1 MFTLTV
7 KQKPGKLLHR
17 IFGNT
22 ASVINILKISLIIK
36 SSFCFITRTYL
47 TIVWASKKS
56 KWEKI
61 RRSAPEK
68 IMVVSAGSV
77 AVTPLYDIISNVTE
91 CHSISWVLTRYLHN
105 PIYIKDFSDCSAWSS
120 QRPFIRPW
128 CRFVRTDILRRS
140 IKHQH
145 EHEQT
150 RYGEFTC
157 HVKFTCSPVTFL
169 CGVYS

>member
-91 CHSISWVLTRYLHN
+91 CHG
-105 PIYIKDFSDCSAWSS
+105 
-120 QRPFIRPW
+120 QR
-128 CRFVRTDILRRS
+128 IL
-140 IKHQH
+140 
-145 EHEQT
+145 
-150 RYGEFTC
+150 
-157 HVKFTCSPVTFL
+157 
-169 CGVYS
+169 

>member
-47 TIVWASKKS
+47 TIGWASKKS

-91 CHSISWVLTRYLHN
+91 CHSIL
-105 PIYIKDFSDCSAWSS
+105 
-120 QRPFIRPW
+120 
-128 CRFVRTDILRRS
+128 
-140 IKHQH
+140 
-145 EHEQT
+145 
-150 RYGEFTC
+150 
-157 HVKFTCSPVTFL
+157 
-169 CGVYS
+169 